1 MNSLFLFAAENPVA
15 EIAHGFGVTWQLLI
29 SQIILFVIVALA
41 LKKFAYGP
49 ILDCLEQRRERIAKG
64 LADAEKSG
72 VELAKAQAKAQE
84 LLTQAGT
91 QANKIIEEA
100 RAAAAKFPEG
110 ERQKA
115 IAEASDILAKARQA
129 GDAELVRLKGELR
142 KEFGKL
148 VVAAQRQG
156 HRQDPHVR
164 GPAAPGRGDPPDC
177 GLSLKRTTN

>member
-1 MNSLFLFAAENPVA
+1 MNPLFLLAAGDNQVA

-41 LKKFAYGP
+41 LKKFAYAP
-49 ILDCLEQRRERIAKG
+49 VLDMLEQRRERIAKG

-72 VELAKAQAKAQE
+72 VELARAQAKAQE

-91 QANKIIEEA
+91 TANRIMEDA
-100 RAAAAKFPEG
+100 RAAAAKISEV
-110 ERQKA
+110 ERQKS

-129 GDAELVRLKGELR
+129 GDAELVRLKAELR

-148 VVAAQRQG
+148 VVAASAKVTGKILTFEDQQRLADETN
-156 HRQDPHVR
+156 RQI
-164 GPAAPGRGDPPDC
+164 AA
-177 GLSLKRTTN
+177 